1 MVFPGIYIIS
11 TLTVPRARANLVYHF
26 RCLYIHMPF
35 PCLSALRND
44 TGSTDVEMDPIS
56 FSQTVE
62 WIRSLDLEIVG
73 WYHSHPAFQA
83 EPSVTDIQNQ
93 QTHQDVF
100 AKDTETPFL
109 GVIVGVHG
117 LSPTDPRSEFN
128 VFHVEVR
135 KWCHNTLCLL
145 WNNHVP
151 YLPSFFLS
159 SPCYCFAE
167 EFFFQIACSR

>member
-1 MVFPGIYIIS
+1 
-11 TLTVPRARANLVYHF
+11 
-26 RCLYIHMPF
+26 MPF
-35 PCLSALRND
+35 PCLSTLRD
-44 TGSTDVEMDPIS
+44 DSGSTDVEMDPIS

-62 WIRSLDLEIVG
+62 WIRSLDLEVVG

-93 QTHQDVF
+93 QTHQEVF
-100 AKDTETPFL
+100 TKDTETPFL

-117 LSPTDPRSEFN
+117 LSPADPRSEIN

-135 KWCHNTLCLL
+135 KCHNTLCLL

-151 YLPSFFLS
+151 DLLSLSFTFFPMLLFCRRALLPCGLFPLN
-159 SPCYCFAE
+159 
-167 EFFFQIACSR
+167 